1 MRSLVTS
8 LFFIANGIGSF
19 LGSVMLWIGDLF
31 HLKILPD
38 GKQPSKYQVP
48 QLGKNNLPYFFF
60 FLAGLNFLNWIAFLI
75 YGLRKSKCKRLSAN
89 AVSTF
94 IQNSLEESLVK
105 RDFVKTKSARRDHK
119 KVGKIKENV
128 VFDPET

>member
-75 YGLRKSKCKRLSAN
+75 YGLRKSKCNRLNAN
-89 AVSTF
+89 TVSTF

-105 RDFVKTKSARRDHK
+105 RKFVKAKSARRDHK
-119 KVGKIKENV
+119 KVEETKENF